1 MKAYINGI
9 GAVSPQDT
17 LNKDQFLEHIE
28 GMVLPFLQILKPDY
42 KEYINPKILRRMSKI
57 IRMSIVA
64 AQTALF
70 DAGISVPEATITAT
84 GMGPLTDTEK
94 FLGSVLDNDES
105 LLNPTAFIQST
116 HNTMG
121 AQIALLSGNNN
132 YNLTYAQKSF
142 SFENALLDALML
154 FQEEEVTSVLLGGID
169 EITQESWT
177 ISTKTGKYKASPVS
191 NLEMLK
197 DNQPGALAGEGAT
210 FLVLEN
216 KKSESSYARIEG
228 IKSFFNQ
235 SGDFKVS
242 VAIEAFLLDQ
252 DLAINDI
259 DLVLM
264 GYNGD
269 NLNDKVYSELEK
281 NLFTNSSV
289 GYYKHLTG
297 EYDTAV
303 SFAVWLAA
311 KIVKTGVVPDS
322 IHKGGPARSG
332 IKNILIYNHSRNI
345 HHSLIMISKA

>member
-9 GAVSPQDT
+9 GAITPQET
-17 LNKDQFLEHIE
+17 LSKDQFLEHIE
-28 GMVLPFLQILKPDY
+28 GMELPFLQILKLDY

-84 GMGPLTDTEK
+84 GMGPQTDTEK
-94 FLGSVLDNDES
+94 FLGSVIDNDES

-142 SFENALLDALML
+142 SFENALLDALL
-154 FQEEEVTSVLLGGID
+154 LLQEEEVSNVLLGGID

-177 ISTKTGKYKASPVS
+177 ISSKTGKYKASAVS

-197 DNQPGALAGEGAT
+197 DKQSGALAGEGAT
-210 FLVLEN
+210 FLVLED
-216 KKSESSYARIEG
+216 KESESTYARILG
-228 IKSFFNQ
+228 VKSLFNQ
-235 SGDFKVS
+235 SKDFNIFQ
-242 VAIEAFLLDQ
+242 AIKAFLLDQ
-252 DLAINDI
+252 KMVINDI

-269 NLNDKVYSELEK
+269 NLNDKVYSELEE
-281 NLFTNSSV
+281 NHFANSTV
-289 GYYKHLTG
+289 GYYKHITG

-311 KIVKTGVVPDS
+311 KIIKTGVVPDI
-322 IHKGGPARSG
+322 IHKSGPARSG

-345 HHSLIMISKA
+345 HHSLLLVSKA

>member
-1 MKAYINGI
+1 LKAFINGI
-9 GAVSPQDT
+9 GAVSPQET
-17 LNKDQFLEHIE
+17 LSKDQFLEHIE
-28 GMVLPFLQILKPDY
+28 RMDLPFLQILKPDY

-57 IRMSIVA
+57 VRMSIVA

-84 GMGPLTDTEK
+84 GMGPQTDTEK
-94 FLGSVLDNDES
+94 FLGSVLNNDES
-105 LLNPTAFIQST
+105 FLNPTAFIQST

-154 FQEEEVTSVLLGGID
+154 LQEEEVSNVLLGGID
-169 EITQESWT
+169 EITQESWA

-191 NLEMLK
+191 NLEILK
-197 DNQPGALAGEGAT
+197 DNQRGALAGEGAT

-216 KKSESSYARIEG
+216 NESESTYAKIEG
-228 IKSFFNQ
+228 VKSLFNQ
-235 SGDFKVS
+235 SKGFNIFH
-242 VAIEAFLLDQ
+242 AIETFLLDQ
-252 DLAINDI
+252 DLALNDI

-269 NLNDKVYSELEK
+269 NLNDKVYSELEE
-281 NLFTNSSV
+281 NLFTNNQI
-289 GYYKHLTG
+289 GYYKHITG

-303 SFAVWLAA
+303 SFALWLAA
-311 KIVKTGVVPDS
+311 KIIKTGVVPHT
-322 IHKGGPARSG
+322 IRKGGITRSG

-345 HHSLIMISKA
+345 HHSLILISKA